1 MNILKNLVK
10 KIQGLVRRM
19 PSVLY
24 GWSCVILLF
33 IALTIM
39 SFMPYAFNSIRY
51 MTYDCKQE
59 KGVIQDTKEEE
70 KEYAVHRGKRTEFTN
85 KYFQI
90 DGQWILVNNKDYL
103 KYQTGDLYVYYCYEK
118 DGNTIGSS
126 IPYRAG
132 MVVLLL
138 LGEALSVSLLI
149 IFLSTDTKKQEEKE
163 KQETEKRIDFKKYST
178 NELYEMAKTEGCRP
192 IEGKKNNRQY
202 LENLLRK
209 SLDGKRYRKEIDGN
223 TPGYRI
229 FFVVFCGLVIWGV
242 AHLIWNY
249 SQIIGQFIYLFW
261 G

>member
-1 MNILKNLVK
+1 
-10 KIQGLVRRM
+10 M

-33 IALTIM
+33 VVLTIT
-39 SFMPYAFNSIRY
+39 SFMPYVFNSIRY
-51 MTYDCKQE
+51 MSYECKQE
-59 KGVIQDTKEEE
+59 RGVIQDTKEE
-70 KEYAVHRGKRTEFTN
+70 KREYIVHRGKKTEFSN
-85 KYFQI
+85 NYFKI
-90 DGQWILVNNKDYL
+90 NGCWILVNNKDYL

-118 DGNTIGSS
+118 DENIFASS

-132 MVVLLL
+132 TAVLSL
-138 LGEALSVSLLI
+138 LGEALSASLLI
-149 IFLSTDTKKQEEKE
+149 IFCSTDTKKQEEKE

-229 FFVVFCGLVIWGV
+229 FL
-242 AHLIWNY
+242 
-249 SQIIGQFIYLFW
+249 
-261 G
+261 